1 MDEDEEMKGKCKL
14 IELGKNY
21 FIKKVGFEAGLDS
34 FKCRHSL
41 KRKGQRITNSGARE
55 GEEASAACCLLIMQR
70 DQHEQNEW
78 TDYKGQHRQHLS
90 A

>member
-1 MDEDEEMKGKCKL
+1 MTASNAGK
-14 IELGKNY
+14 Y
-21 FIKKVGFEAGLDS
+21 
-34 FKCRHSL
+34 SL

-90 A
+90 AKGSSDVQSIPYT